1 MVDYNK
7 YKPHLQVLWTLG
19 RGIMMAP
26 HLIEILSHYKI
37 APKSS
42 LYRHLVRL
50 EELGLVHTMT
60 VEKVKILYISQAG
73 ADLINADTKIVINRI
88 ANTSSLNRSM
98 QMLQYIISFRLQGYK
113 TLDSLLGNIN
123 KTGNLVAKR
132 DSDVL
137 QAILNANKDK
147 ALKDNGSL
155 DYNYFMNQYNYI
167 KYIEDKRLGNLKGL
181 DIKPPSEQPKPHL
194 GNLKS
199 RGIYINSTRP
209 GAEYGID
216 LRLIYF
222 EKNDK
227 LISSENF
234 LLDLEVL
241 DKWLDKFPTSNY
253 IVLDIIVKPHRVK
266 AVEQIVKKHFSK
278 NKNSYNIRV
287 NVIGLE
293 TAINTY
299 FKTTSISIELN
310 EEHIERSQR
319 NNLPTLKEIN
329 QRMEH
334 DELLKDILG

>member
-19 RGIMMAP
+19 QGIMIAP
-26 HLIEILSHYKI
+26 HLIEILSYYKV

-50 EELGLVHTMT
+50 EELGLVHTIN

-73 ADLINADTKIVINRI
+73 VDLIGADTKIVINRV

-98 QMLQYIISFRLQGYK
+98 QMIQYIISYKLQNYK
-113 TLDSLLGNIN
+113 TLDSLLTNLNKVSNI
-123 KTGNLVAKR
+123 VAKR

-137 QAILNANKDK
+137 AAILNANKDK
-147 ALKDNGSL
+147 ALKNNGSL
-155 DYNYFMNQYNYI
+155 DYNYFIAEYNYI

-181 DIKPPSEQPKPHL
+181 DIKPPSAQPKPHI

-199 RGIYINSTRP
+199 RGIYINSCRP

-216 LRLIYF
+216 LKLIYF

-227 LISSENF
+227 LISQENF
-234 LLDLEVL
+234 YLDMETLT
-241 DKWLDKFPTSNY
+241 KWLDRFPTSDY
-253 IVLDIIVKPHRVK
+253 IVLDIIVKPHRLK

-278 NKNSYNIRV
+278 NRNPYNIQV
-287 NVIGLE
+287 NVIEME

-329 QRMEH
+329 ARMGN

>member
-19 RGIMMAP
+19 RGIMIAP
-26 HLIEILSHYKI
+26 HMIEILSYYKV

-50 EELGLVHTMT
+50 EELGLVHTVT

-73 ADLINADTKIVINRI
+73 IDLIGADTKIVINRI

-98 QMLQYIISFRLQGYK
+98 QMVQYIISFRLQGYK
-113 TLDSLLGNIN
+113 TLDGLLTNLNKVSNI
-123 KTGNLVAKR
+123 VAKR

-137 QAILNANKDK
+137 KAIYNANKEG
-147 ALKDNGSL
+147 ALKNNGSL
-155 DYNYFMNQYNYI
+155 NHLDFVRQYTYI
-167 KYIEDKRLGNLKGL
+167 KYIEDKRLGNLKGI
-181 DIKPPSEQPKPHL
+181 DVKPPKEQPKPHL

-199 RGIYINSTRP
+199 RGIYINSCRP
-209 GAEYGID
+209 GKEYGID
-216 LRLIYF
+216 LKLVYF
-222 EKNDK
+222 ERNDK
-227 LISSENF
+227 LISQENF
-234 LLDLEVL
+234 LLDMETLN
-241 DKWLDKFPTSNY
+241 KWLDRFPTNNY
-253 IVLDIIVKPHRVK
+253 IILDIIVKPHRAK

-278 NKNSYNIRV
+278 NRNQYNIKL
-287 NVIGLE
+287 NVIGME

-329 QRMEH
+329 ERMKN

>member
-7 YKPHLQVLWTLG
+7 YKPHLNTLWTLG
-19 RGIMMAP
+19 RGIIIAP
-26 HLIEILSHYKI
+26 HLVEILSYYKV

-50 EELGLVHTMT
+50 EELGLVHTIN

-73 ADLINADTKIVINRI
+73 ADLIGADTKIVINRI

-98 QMLQYIISFRLQGYK
+98 QMIQYIISFRLQGYK
-113 TLDSLLGNIN
+113 TLDSLLDSINKIGNI
-123 KTGNLVAKR
+123 VAKR

-137 QAILNANKDK
+137 KAILEANKDG

-155 DYNYFMNQYNYI
+155 DYTYFMNQYNYI
-167 KYIEDKRLGNLKGL
+167 KYIEDKRLGNLKGT
-181 DIKPPSEQPKPHL
+181 DVKPPEAQPKPHL

-199 RGIYINSTRP
+199 RGIYINSCRP

-216 LRLIYF
+216 LKLVYF
-222 EKNDK
+222 ERNDK
-227 LISSENF
+227 LISQENF
-234 LLDLEVL
+234 YLDLEVIN
-241 DKWLDKFPTSNY
+241 KWLDRFATSDY
-253 IVLDIIVKPHRVK
+253 IVLDIIVKPHRLK

-278 NKNSYNIRV
+278 NRNPYNIRV
-287 NVIGLE
+287 NVIGME

-299 FKTTSISIELN
+299 FKTTAISIEIN
-310 EEHIERSQR
+310 EEHIIRSQR

-329 QRMEH
+329 ERMKN
-334 DELLKDILG
+334 DELLKEILG

>member
-1 MVDYNK
+1 MADLDR

-19 RGIMMAP
+19 QGIMIAP
-26 HLIEILSHYKI
+26 HIIEILSYYKV

-50 EELGLVHTMT
+50 EDLGLVHTIT

-73 ADLINADTKIVINRI
+73 ADLIGAGTKIVINRI

-98 QMLQYIISFRLQGYK
+98 QMVQYIILYRLQHYK
-113 TLDSLLGNIN
+113 TLRALLTNVNKVSNI
-123 KTGNLVAKR
+123 VARR

-137 QAILNANKDK
+137 RDIYIANKDG
-147 ALKDNGSL
+147 ALKNNGSL
-155 DYNYFMNQYNYI
+155 NYLDFAKQYNYV
-167 KYIEDKRLGNLKGL
+167 KYIEDKRLGNLKGT
-181 DIKPPSEQPKPHL
+181 DIKPPSAQPKPHI

-199 RGIYINSTRP
+199 RGIYINSCRP
-209 GAEYGID
+209 GKEYGID

-222 EKNDK
+222 ERNDK
-227 LISSENF
+227 LISQENF
-234 LLDLEVL
+234 YADMEIVE
-241 DKWLDKFPTSNY
+241 KWLDKFSTSDY
-253 IVLDIIVKPHRVK
+253 IGLDIIAKPHRVK
-266 AVEQIVKKHFSK
+266 AIEQIVKKHFSK
-278 NKNSYNIRV
+278 NRNTYNIKV
-287 NVIGLE
+287 NVIGME

-299 FKTTSISIELN
+299 FKTTAISIELN

>member
-7 YKPHLQVLWTLG
+7 YKPHLNTLWTLG
-19 RGIMMAP
+19 QGIMIAP
-26 HLIEILSHYKI
+26 HMIEILSYYKV

-50 EELGLVHTMT
+50 EELGLVHTIT
-60 VEKVKILYISQAG
+60 AEKVKILYISQAG
-73 ADLINADTKIVINRI
+73 ADLINADTKIVINRV

-98 QMLQYIISFRLQGYK
+98 QMIQYIISYKLQNYK
-113 TLDSLLGNIN
+113 TLDSLLTNLNKVSNI
-123 KTGNLVAKR
+123 VARK

-155 DYNYFMNQYNYI
+155 DHIYFMNQYNYI

-181 DIKPPSEQPKPHL
+181 DIKPPKEQPKPHI

-199 RGIYINSTRP
+199 RGIYINSCRP
-209 GAEYGID
+209 GKEYGID
-216 LRLIYF
+216 LKLIYF

-227 LISSENF
+227 LISQENF
-234 LLDLEVL
+234 YLDIETLT
-241 DKWLDKFPTSNY
+241 KWLDKFPTSDY
-253 IVLDIIVKPHRVK
+253 IVLDIIVKPHRAK
-266 AVEQIVKKHFSK
+266 AVEQIVKKHFSR
-278 NKNSYNIRV
+278 NRNPYNVRV
-287 NVIGLE
+287 NVIGME

-299 FKTTSISIELN
+299 FKTTSIAIEIN
-310 EEHIERSQR
+310 EEHIIRSQR
-319 NNLPTLKEIN
+319 NNLPTLKEVN
-329 QRMEH
+329 ARMND